1 MQKAGKIEKL
11 SLGDIRNTTKDN
23 CAKLIDA
30 ISSVVDRNLGIS
42 CSVVSISHSYEYKV
56 LISNKTSSVQTETRE
71 KPGNTLRKTDE
82 PTELH
87 LFTYEKLKES
97 AKFNHGKYRGKLY
110 GSIKLCEC
118 DKIYPVLIVL
128 EQESALHA
136 MEKNRLNALS
146 AMEIKNVYHVM
157 ELELTHAQIVRA
169 TEIVQN
175 VMMDG
180 TPAMSDM

>member
-1 MQKAGKIEKL
+1 MKKL

-30 ISSVVDRNLGIS
+30 ISSVVDRNLGMS

-71 KPGNTLRKTDE
+71 KTGNTLRKTDE

-118 DKIYPVLIVL
+118 DKNISCPDC
-128 EQESALHA
+128 S
-136 MEKNRLNALS
+136 
-146 AMEIKNVYHVM
+146 
-157 ELELTHAQIVRA
+157 
-169 TEIVQN
+169 
-175 VMMDG
+175 G
-180 TPAMSDM
+180 TGICSS